1 MNKNRTGDNMNKPDV
16 YFEIVQQYRQL
27 DENDKSAVNAM
38 INALLSRDKYR
49 VSAVDNVIYIDFRR
63 NEKT

>member
-1 MNKNRTGDNMNKPDV
+1 MNKPDV